1 MLMKYV
7 YTMLLVCAA
16 YMGQSQVLISI
27 LLGDKL
33 NSGKIEFGLE
43 GGWSMSTLQGV
54 DPAKGHSNV
63 VFKHRCARQIHH
75 GSRRDRRILL
85 E

>member
-1 MLMKYV
+1 MKYV

-33 NSGKIEFGLE
+33 NSGKIEFGFL
-43 GGWSMSTLQGV
+43 
-54 DPAKGHSNV
+54 
-63 VFKHRCARQIHH
+63 
-75 GSRRDRRILL
+75 GSRKQFLTSLQYRFGL
-85 E
+85 